1 MVRDYR
7 LVGNGNRILNIMKR
21 SYLIIFLVVAIITYL
36 LCYIVHGFKRV
47 RETIDILDKITYFT
61 KYSSNPGLF
70 YTDSEKLTYLDSL
83 KYYDSVLD
91 LLNEVSSSD
100 LIKDEISRT
109 KKLISN
115 QTLRVSRLND
125 FLVDSVEFSNKYEI
139 KEDIHYQEPYTKDLS
154 TSNFIFTCKQENLSD
169 ILAIQVFLYRDD
181 SVVYSKQYKPKKINS
196 IVVPHIPNSSEVI
209 ELGYIKKDTFNYIKY
224 NI

>member
-1 MVRDYR
+1 
-7 LVGNGNRILNIMKR
+7 MKK
-21 SYLIIFLVVAIITYL
+21 SYLIIFLVLATIIIYL
-36 LCYIVHGFKRV
+36 LGYYLVHDFKRV
-47 RETIDILDKITYFT
+47 RETIDTLDKITYIT
-61 KYSSNPGLF
+61 KYSSNIGLF

-91 LLNEVSSSD
+91 LFSEVPSSD

-109 KKLISN
+109 KKLINN
-115 QTLRVSRLND
+115 QTLRISRLND
-125 FLVDSVEFSNKYEI
+125 FLVDPVEFSNKYEI
-139 KEDIHYQEPYTKDLS
+139 EEDIHYQEPYTKDLS
-154 TSNFIFTCKQENLSD
+154 TLNFIFTCKKENLSD
-169 ILAIQVFLYRDD
+169 ILAIQVFLYRED

-196 IVVPHIPNSSEVI
+196 IVVPYTPNSSEII

>member
-1 MVRDYR
+1 
-7 LVGNGNRILNIMKR
+7 VGSKKRVMKK
-21 SYLIIFLVVAIITYL
+21 SYLIIFLAAIITYL
-36 LCYIVHGFKRV
+36 LGSYIVRDFKRV
-47 RETIDILDKITYFT
+47 REIIDTLDKISYIT
-61 KYSSNPGLF
+61 KYSSNTGLF

-91 LLNEVSSSD
+91 LLGEVSSSD

-109 KKLISN
+109 KKLISD

-125 FLVDSVEFSNKYEI
+125 FLVDPVEFSNKYEI
-139 KEDIHYQEPYTKDLS
+139 EEDIHYQEPYTKDLS
-154 TSNFIFTCKQENLSD
+154 TLNFIFTCNQKNLSD
-169 ILAIQVFLYRDD
+169 ISAIQVFLYKDD
-181 SVVYSKQYKPKKINS
+181 SVIYSKQYKPEKINS

>member
-1 MVRDYR
+1 MRDYG
-7 LVGNGNRILNIMKR
+7 LVGNRISNIMKKT
-21 SYLIIFLVVAIITYL
+21 YLIIFLVFLVAITYL
-36 LCYIVHGFKRV
+36 LGSYIVCDFKRV
-47 RETIDILDKITYFT
+47 RETIDTLDKITYFA

-91 LLNEVSSSD
+91 LFSEVSSSD
-100 LIKDEISRT
+100 LIRDEISRT

-139 KEDIHYQEPYTKDLS
+139 EEDIHYQEPYTKDLS
-154 TSNFIFTCKQENLSD
+154 TLNFIFTCKQENLSD

-196 IVVPHIPNSSEVI
+196 IVVPHISNSNEVI

-224 NI
+224 KL

>member
-1 MVRDYR
+1 MKDYG
-7 LVGNGNRILNIMKR
+7 LVGNRILNIMKKN
-21 SYLIIFLVVAIITYL
+21 YLIIFLVVLAIITYL
-36 LCYIVHGFKRV
+36 LGSYVVRDFKRV
-47 RETIDILDKITYFT
+47 SENIYTLDKITYYA

-91 LLNEVSSSD
+91 LFSEISSSD

-109 KKLISN
+109 KNLISN
-115 QTLRVSRLND
+115 QILRVSRLND
-125 FLVDSVEFSNKYEI
+125 FLVDPVEFSNKYEI
-139 KEDIHYQEPYTKDLS
+139 EEDIHYQEPYTKDLS
-154 TSNFIFTCKQENLSD
+154 TLNFIFTCKQGNLSD
-169 ILAIQVFLYRDD
+169 ILAIQVFLYRED
-181 SVVYSKQYKPKKINS
+181 SVVYSKQYKPKNINS

>member
-1 MVRDYR
+1 MRDYG
-7 LVGNGNRILNIMKR
+7 LVGNRILNIMKK
-21 SYLIIFLVVAIITYL
+21 SYLIIFLAAIITYL
-36 LCYIVHGFKRV
+36 LGSYIVRDFKRV
-47 RETIDILDKITYFT
+47 RETINTLDKITYFA

-91 LLNEVSSSD
+91 LLSEVSSSD

-109 KKLISN
+109 KKLISD

-125 FLVDSVEFSNKYEI
+125 FLVDPVEFSNKYEI
-139 KEDIHYQEPYTKDLS
+139 EEDIHYQEPYTKDLL
-154 TSNFIFTCKQENLSD
+154 TLNFIFTCKQENLSD
-169 ILAIQVFLYRDD
+169 ILAIQVFLYRED
-181 SVVYSKQYKPKKINS
+181 SVVYSKQYKPKNINS